1 MKLCHTCRDNM
12 IVFSHG
18 CDPSE
23 ATWIKR
29 ECLEPVP
36 IKESAKTC
44 RLHHPENADIELRLK
59 QDKFKPGRKILFW
72 AARPK
77 KLGEAHKIVSA
88 KEAYNR
94 GKGKNYK
101 NHGCTRVEKNGLIVM
116 KIASPQC
123 YKEGGTIWAK
133 HIHFVVQGDDG
144 EWEKGSF
151 HTILAIPSHSDM
163 METKKLKSG
172 GVYVTPEYVKR
183 NWKNGEFYMVY
194 ALGKKHPSLADIDK
208 HKDLKHVTMDYKAKT
223 IRIPKEIK
231 KGTPLVVYCASE
243 TCTASRE
250 LIIKLAERGYENL
263 FYMDAGMVG
272 FSNESYQL
280 FTKDSTESV
289 RKSYRKVSKLI

>member
-1 MKLCHTCRDNM
+1 M

-36 IKESAKTC
+36 IKESAKSC
-44 RLHHPENADIELRLK
+44 RIHHPENSDIELRLK
-59 QDKFKPGRKILFW
+59 QDKFKSGRKVLFW

-94 GKGKNYK
+94 GKGKVFK
-101 NHGCTRVEKNGLIVM
+101 NHGCTRVDKNGVIVM

-172 GVYVTPEYVKR
+172 GAYVTPEYVKR

-263 FYMDAGMVG
+263 FYMDAGMAG
-272 FSNESYQL
+272 FSSESYQL

>member
-44 RLHHPENADIELRLK
+44 RVHHPVNADIELRLK
-59 QDKFKPGRKILFW
+59 QDKFKGGRKVLFW

-77 KLGEAHKIVSA
+77 KLGEASKIVSA
-88 KEAYNR
+88 KEAYGR
-94 GKGKNYK
+94 GKGKVFK
-101 NHGCTRVEKNGLIVM
+101 NHGCTRVDKNGLIVM
-116 KIASPQC
+116 KIVSPQC

-183 NWKNGEFYMVY
+183 NWKNGDFYMVY
-194 ALGKKHPSLADIDK
+194 ALGKKHTSLVDIDK
-208 HKDLKHVTMDYKAKT
+208 YKDLKHITMDYKAKT
-223 IRIPKEIK
+223 IRIPKEIN

-263 FYMDAGMVG
+263 FYMDAGMLG
-272 FSNESYQL
+272 FSKESYEL
-280 FTKDSTESV
+280 FEHKSTEKV
-289 RKSYRKVSKLI
+289 RKTYKRVSKLI

>member
-1 MKLCHTCRDNM
+1 MKLCHTCRDNK

-29 ECLEPVP
+29 ECLQPVP
-36 IKESAKTC
+36 IKESARTC
-44 RLHHPENADIELRLK
+44 RLHHPDNSDIELRLK
-59 QDKFKPGRKILFW
+59 QDKFKPGRKVLYW

-94 GKGKNYK
+94 GKGKVFK
-101 NHGCTRVEKNGLIVM
+101 NHGCTRVDKNGLIIM

-133 HIHFVVQGDDG
+133 HIHFVVEGDDK
-144 EWEKGSF
+144 EWEKDSF

-208 HKDLKHVTMDYKAKT
+208 YKDYKHVTMDYKAKT
-223 IRIPKEIK
+223 IRIPKQIK
-231 KGTPLVVYCASE
+231 KGKPLLLFIVPVKIA
-243 TCTASRE
+243 
-250 LIIKLAERGYENL
+250 LLVEN
-263 FYMDAGMVG
+263 
-272 FSNESYQL
+272 
-280 FTKDSTESV
+280 
-289 RKSYRKVSKLI
+289 

>member
-1 MKLCHTCRDNM
+1 M
-12 IVFSHG
+12 
-18 CDPSE
+18 
-23 ATWIKR
+23 
-29 ECLEPVP
+29 
-36 IKESAKTC
+36 
-44 RLHHPENADIELRLK
+44 HHPINSDIELRLK
-59 QDKFKPGRKILFW
+59 QNKFKTGRKVLFW

-133 HIHFVVQGDDG
+133 HIHFVVEGDDG
-144 EWEKGSF
+144 EWEKASF

-194 ALGKKHPSLADIDK
+194 ALGKKHPSLTDIDK
-208 HKDLKHVTMDYKAKT
+208 YKDYKHVTMDYKAKT

-250 LIIKLAERGYENL
+250 LIIKLAGRGYENL

-280 FTKDSTESV
+280 FTKDSTDSV

>member
-36 IKESAKTC
+36 IKESARTC

-59 QDKFKPGRKILFW
+59 QDKFKPGRKVLFW

-101 NHGCTRVEKNGLIVM
+101 NHGCTRVEKNGDIVM
-116 KIASPQC
+116 KIVSPQC

-133 HIHFVVQGDDG
+133 HIHFVVEGDDK

-208 HKDLKHVTMDYKAKT
+208 YKDYKHVTMDYKAKT
-223 IRIPKEIK
+223 IRIPKEIN

-250 LIIKLAERGYENL
+250 LIIKLASRGYENL

-272 FSNESYQL
+272 FSKESYQL
-280 FTKDSTESV
+280 FTKDSTDNV

>member
-1 MKLCHTCRDNM
+1 M
-12 IVFSHG
+12 IIFSHG

-36 IKESAKTC
+36 IKESPKTC
-44 RLHHPENADIELRLK
+44 RIHHPENSDIELRLK
-59 QDKFKPGRKILFW
+59 QDKFKSGRKVLFW

-94 GKGKNYK
+94 GKGKVFK
-101 NHGCTRVEKNGLIVM
+101 NHGCTRVDKNGVIVM

-151 HTILAIPSHSDM
+151 HTILAIPSHSDT

-263 FYMDAGMVG
+263 FYMDAGMAG
-272 FSNESYQL
+272 FSSESYQL